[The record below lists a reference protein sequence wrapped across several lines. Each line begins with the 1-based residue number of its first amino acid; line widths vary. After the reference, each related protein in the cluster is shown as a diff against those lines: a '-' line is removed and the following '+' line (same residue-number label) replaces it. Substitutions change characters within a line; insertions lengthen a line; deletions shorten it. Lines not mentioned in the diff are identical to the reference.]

1 MSTAGVV
8 LAAGS
13 SSRLGR
19 PKQTVVLDGET
30 LVERAVRVAQEAG
43 LAPVIAVVN
52 PEGDFGHSLQQL
64 GCLVVIN
71 EGFAEGMASSIRRG
85 VAVAQMLKASGIVL
99 MTCDQVAVTPEHLRA
114 LYEDTENIAGSGYAG
129 KVGIPAYFPVSGFDA
144 LQQLSG
150 DVGAR
155 EMLRTA
161 RVVLKDGLGL
171 DIDTEEDL
179 VRAQILFEHNARRR
193 MRTAKFKPQVDS

>member
-1 MSTAGVV
+1 MSIAGVV

-19 PKQTVVLDGET
+19 PKQTVVFDSET
-30 LVERAVRVAQEAG
+30 LVERAARVAQEAG
-43 LAPVIAVVN
+43 LSPVIAVIN

-85 VAVAQMLKASGIVL
+85 VVVAKMLKASGVVL
-99 MTCDQVAVTPEHLRA
+99 MTCDQVAVSPEHLGA
-114 LYEDTENIAGSGYAG
+114 LCEDTESIAGSGYAG
-129 KVGIPAYFPVSGFDA
+129 KIGIPAYFPASSFDG

-155 EMLRTA
+155 DMLRTA
-161 RVVLKDGLGL
+161 RVVMNEGLAL

-179 VRAQILFEHNARRR
+179 ARARKR
-193 MRTAKFKPQVDS
+193 SS